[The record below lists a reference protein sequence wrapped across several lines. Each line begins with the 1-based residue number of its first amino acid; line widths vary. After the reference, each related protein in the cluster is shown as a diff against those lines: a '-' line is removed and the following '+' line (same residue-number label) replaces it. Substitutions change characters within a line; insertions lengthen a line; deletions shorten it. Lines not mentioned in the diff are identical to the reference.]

1 MDGSIRLSKK
11 KRRNEFNSSLIK
23 IANEIE
29 GYNCHSAFTQV
40 ESIYDISLTIY
51 QLSEHE
57 NFHNYMAANQVAEKR
72 ITDILILKNFYLP
85 KKNFMGKRDNS

>member
-1 MDGSIRLSKK
+1 MCIRDS
-11 KRRNEFNSSLIK
+11 
-23 IANEIE
+23 
-29 GYNCHSAFTQV
+29 TQV

-57 NFHNYMAANQVAEKR
+57 NFHNYMAANRLVEKR

-85 KKNFMGKRDNS
+85 KKNFMGKRENS